1 MCMYGGDDEWDVF
14 NSCERRAA
22 KDHRCGECGRTIVKG
37 ERYAWAKGL
46 FDGHWSTYRTCLQ
59 CEAAK
64 QWLLAVCSGY
74 FFEMTTED
82 LRNHVDGDEWYER
95 SPALVRLVR
104 WQVYDWYDRH
114 GNLRAVEDVKELTR
128 RAIEASRKKG
138 SLAA

>member
-14 NSCERRAA
+14 NTEERRAA
-22 KDHRCGECGRTIVKG
+22 KDHRCGECGRIIVKG
-37 ERYAWAKGL
+37 ESYTYAKGL
-46 FDGHWSTYRTCLQ
+46 FDGHWSTYRTCAQ
-59 CEAAK
+59 CEEAK
-64 QWLLAVCSGY
+64 GWLVAVCSGY

-104 WQVYDWYDRH
+104 WQAYDWYDRH
-114 GNLRAVEDVKELTR
+114 GNLREVDDVKALVT
-128 RAIEASRKKG
+128 RAIEASREKG